1 MPTGALVLSAE
12 LMRDTCKY
20 FLVWYTKSP
29 IQDSLLL
36 TKIVQVKMADYSV
49 TDEECAHG
57 ISAEGLWLYPILG
70 GGNIAS
76 RSSKINMP
84 VSQCSC
90 TLSLRK
96 IYQLRRKLSVCS

>member
-1 MPTGALVLSAE
+1 MPTGALVFSAE
-12 LMRDTCKY
+12 LMQDTCKY

-36 TKIVQVKMADYSV
+36 TKIVQVKMSDYS
-49 TDEECAHG
+49 EECAHR
-57 ISAEGLWLYPILG
+57 ISAKALWLYPVLG

-76 RSSKINMP
+76 RSSKTSMP